1 MAQKSIE
8 ERLSQ
13 LDSQR
18 KALQARLIKQERA
31 KDTRRKILLGA
42 LVLEKIDN
50 GHEADKPLLAWL
62 RTTLPGYLTRPDDKS
77 LFDDLLKPAPDAAPL
92 GAAPRRPLPCPQQRW
107 IARQW
112 RRGPDRSP
120 GPPGGWDMTMVKRRT
135 RG

>member
-62 RTTLPGYLTRPDDKS
+62 RTTLPGYLSRPDDKA
-77 LFDDLLKPAPDAAPL
+77 LFDDLLKSAPDAAQN
-92 GAAPRRPLPCPQQRW
+92 GAASGASSPSPALNG
-107 IARQW
+107 A
-112 RRGPDRSP
+112 GSP
-120 GPPGGWDMTMVKRRT
+120 GNGGAGQTDLLVGREAGT
-135 RG
+135 

>member
-62 RTTLPGYLTRPDDKS
+62 RTTLPGYLTRPDDKA
-77 LFDDLLKPAPDAAPL
+77 LFDDLLKSAPDAAPN
-92 GAAPRRPLPCPQQRW
+92 GAASGATSPALT
-107 IARQW
+107 
-112 RRGPDRSP
+112 GSGSP
-120 GPPGGWDMTMVKRRT
+120 GNGGAGQSDLLGSREAGT
-135 RG
+135 

>member
-77 LFDDLLKPAPDAAPL
+77 NPAA
-92 GAAPRRPLPCPQQRW
+92 GPRPGGRPPPRPLPCPQQRW

>member
-62 RTTLPGYLTRPDDKS
+62 RTTLPGYLTRPDDKA
-77 LFDDLLKPAPDAAPL
+77 LFDDLLKSAPNGAASGAASPALTASGSPGNGGAGQSDLL
-92 GAAPRRPLPCPQQRW
+92 GARET
-107 IARQW
+107 
-112 RRGPDRSP
+112 G
-120 GPPGGWDMTMVKRRT
+120 T
-135 RG
+135 

>member
-1 MAQKSIE
+1 MAQKSLE

-18 KALQARLIKQERA
+18 KALQAKLIKQERA

-62 RTTLPGYLTRPDDKS
+62 RTTLPGYLTRPDDKA
-77 LFDDLLKPAPDAAPL
+77 LFDDLLKSAPF
-92 GAAPRRPLPCPQQRW
+92 GAASGAHSPALT
-107 IARQW
+107 AS
-112 RRGPDRSP
+112 GSP
-120 GPPGGWDMTMVKRRT
+120 GNGGAGQSDLLGSREAGT
-135 RG
+135 

>member
-62 RTTLPGYLTRPDDKS
+62 RTTLPGYLTRPDDKA
-77 LFDDLLKPAPDAAPL
+77 LFDDLLKSAPDAAPNGAASGAPSPALTGAGSPGNGGAGQSDLL
-92 GAAPRRPLPCPQQRW
+92 GARET
-107 IARQW
+107 
-112 RRGPDRSP
+112 G
-120 GPPGGWDMTMVKRRT
+120 T
-135 RG
+135 

>member
-62 RTTLPGYLTRPDDKS
+62 RTTLPGYLKRPDDKA
-77 LFDDLLKPAPDAAPL
+77 LFDDLLKSTPNGAVSSASSPAL
-92 GAAPRRPLPCPQQRW
+92 NGS
-107 IARQW
+107 
-112 RRGPDRSP
+112 GSP
-120 GPPGGWDMTMVKRRT
+120 GTGGAGQTDLLAGREAGT
-135 RG
+135 

>member
-77 LFDDLLKPAPDAAPL
+77 LFDDLLKPAPL
-92 GAAPRRPLPCPQQRW
+92 GAASGAPSPALNN
-107 IARQW
+107 A
-112 RRGPDRSP
+112 GSP
-120 GPPGGWDMTMVKRRT
+120 GNGGAGQTDLLARREAGT
-135 RG
+135 

>member
-62 RTTLPGYLTRPDDKS
+62 RITLPGYLTRPDDKT
-77 LFDDLLKPAPDAAPL
+77 LFDDLLKSAPDAAPNGTAS
-92 GAAPRRPLPCPQQRW
+92 GAPSLALS
-107 IARQW
+107 
-112 RRGPDRSP
+112 GSGSP
-120 GPPGGWDMTMVKRRT
+120 GNGGAGQTDLLVGREAGT
-135 RG
+135 

>member
-31 KDTRRKILLGA
+31 KNTRRKILLGA

-50 GHEADKPLLAWL
+50 GHEADKPVLAWL
-62 RTTLPGYLTRPDDKS
+62 RTTLPGYLTRPDDKA
-77 LFDDLLKPAPDAAPL
+77 LFDDLLKSAPDAAPN
-92 GAAPRRPLPCPQQRW
+92 GAASGAPSPAPALTGAGSTGNGGAGQSDLLS
-107 IARQW
+107 AREA
-112 RRGPDRSP
+112 G
-120 GPPGGWDMTMVKRRT
+120 T
-135 RG
+135 

>member
-1 MAQKSIE
+1 MAQKSLE

-62 RTTLPGYLTRPDDKS
+62 RTTLPDYLTRPDDKA
-77 LFDDLLKPAPDAAPL
+77 LFDDLLKSAPDTTPNGAASGAPSPALTGAGSTGNGGVGQSDLL
-92 GAAPRRPLPCPQQRW
+92 GARDV
-107 IARQW
+107 
-112 RRGPDRSP
+112 GS
-120 GPPGGWDMTMVKRRT
+120 
-135 RG
+135 

>member
-18 KALQARLIKQERA
+18 KALQARLIKHERA

-62 RTTLPGYLTRPDDKS
+62 RTTLPGYLTRPDDKT
-77 LFDDLLKPAPDAAPL
+77 LFDDLLKSAPDVAPF
-92 GAAPRRPLPCPQQRW
+92 GATSGAPSPTLTTS
-107 IARQW
+107 
-112 RRGPDRSP
+112 GSP
-120 GPPGGWDMTMVKRRT
+120 GDGDAGQSDLLAGREAGT
-135 RG
+135 

>member
-62 RTTLPGYLTRPDDKS
+62 RTTLPGYLTRPDDKA
-77 LFDDLLKPAPDAAPL
+77 LFDDLLKSAPDAAPNGAHSPALTASGSPGNGGAGQSDLL
-92 GAAPRRPLPCPQQRW
+92 GARET
-107 IARQW
+107 
-112 RRGPDRSP
+112 G
-120 GPPGGWDMTMVKRRT
+120 T
-135 RG
+135 

>member
-50 GHEADKPLLAWL
+50 GHEVDKPLLAWL
-62 RTTLPGYLTRPDDKS
+62 RTTLPGYLTRPDDKA
-77 LFDDLLKPAPDAAPL
+77 LFDDLLKSAPDAAPN
-92 GAAPRRPLPCPQQRW
+92 GAPSPALTGAGSTGNGGAGQTDLLN
-107 IARQW
+107 ARES
-112 RRGPDRSP
+112 G
-120 GPPGGWDMTMVKRRT
+120 T
-135 RG
+135 

>member
-62 RTTLPGYLTRPDDKS
+62 RTTLPGYLTRPDDKA
-77 LFDDLLKPAPDAAPL
+77 LFDDLLKSAPDAAPNGAASGAHSPALTASGSPGNGGAGQSDLL
-92 GAAPRRPLPCPQQRW
+92 GAPET
-107 IARQW
+107 
-112 RRGPDRSP
+112 G
-120 GPPGGWDMTMVKRRT
+120 T
-135 RG
+135 

>member
-62 RTTLPGYLTRPDDKS
+62 RTTLPGYLTRPDDKA
-77 LFDDLLKPAPDAAPL
+77 LFDDLLKSAPDAAPN
-92 GAAPRRPLPCPQQRW
+92 GAASGAPCPHRRGF
-107 IARQW
+107 ARQW
-112 RRGPDRSP
+112 ERGPKRSSRRAGDR
-120 GPPGGWDMTMVKRRT
+120 DMKMRKRRA

>member
-92 GAAPRRPLPCPQQRW
+92 GAASGAPSPALNN
-107 IARQW
+107 A
-112 RRGPDRSP
+112 GSP
-120 GPPGGWDMTMVKRRT
+120 GNGGAGQTDLLARREAGT
-135 RG
+135 

>member
-50 GHEADKPLLAWL
+50 GHDADKPLLAWL
-62 RTTLPGYLTRPDDKS
+62 RTTLPGYLTRPDDKA
-77 LFDDLLKPAPDAAPL
+77 LFDDLLKSAPDVAPN
-92 GAAPRRPLPCPQQRW
+92 GAASGAPSPALTSS
-107 IARQW
+107 
-112 RRGPDRSP
+112 DSP
-120 GPPGGWDMTMVKRRT
+120 GNGGAGQSDLLGSREAGT
-135 RG
+135 

>member
-62 RTTLPGYLTRPDDKS
+62 RTTLPGYLTRPDDKA
-77 LFDDLLKPAPDAAPL
+77 LFDDLLKSALDAAPN
-92 GAAPRRPLPCPQQRW
+92 GAAS
-107 IARQW
+107 
-112 RRGPDRSP
+112 SP
-120 GPPGGWDMTMVKRRT
+120 HSPALTSSGSTGSGGASQTDLLAGREAGT
-135 RG
+135 

>member
-62 RTTLPGYLTRPDDKS
+62 RATLPGYLTRPDDKA
-77 LFDDLLKPAPDAAPL
+77 LFDDLLKSAPDAAPNGTAS
-92 GAAPRRPLPCPQQRW
+92 GAPSPALNG
-107 IARQW
+107 A
-112 RRGPDRSP
+112 GSP
-120 GPPGGWDMTMVKRRT
+120 GNGGAGQSDLLAGREAGT
-135 RG
+135 

>member
-8 ERLSQ
+8 ERLLQ

-42 LVLEKIDN
+42 LVLEKINN

-62 RTTLPGYLTRPDDKS
+62 RTTLPGYLTRPDDKA
-77 LFDDLLKPAPDAAPL
+77 LFDDLLKSAPDAAPF
-92 GAAPRRPLPCPQQRW
+92 GAASGAPSPALNG
-107 IARQW
+107 A
-112 RRGPDRSP
+112 GSP
-120 GPPGGWDMTMVKRRT
+120 GNGGAGQTDLLAGREAGT
-135 RG
+135 

>member
-62 RTTLPGYLTRPDDKS
+62 RTTLPGYL
-77 LFDDLLKPAPDAAPL
+77 
-92 GAAPRRPLPCPQQRW
+92 GAGGPVPGRPLPCPQQRW

>member
-62 RTTLPGYLTRPDDKS
+62 RTTLPGYLTRPDDKA
-77 LFDDLLKPAPDAAPL
+77 LFDDLLKSAPDAAPL
-92 GAAPRRPLPCPQQRW
+92 GAVSSAPSPALTG
-107 IARQW
+107 A
-112 RRGPDRSP
+112 GSP
-120 GPPGGWDMTMVKRRT
+120 GNGGTGQSDLLAGREAGT
-135 RG
+135 

>member
-62 RTTLPGYLTRPDDKS
+62 RTTLPGYLTRPDDKA
-77 LFDDLLKPAPDAAPL
+77 LFDDLLKSAPDCAPKRAASGPPTPAL
-92 GAAPRRPLPCPQQRW
+92 NGA
-107 IARQW
+107 
-112 RRGPDRSP
+112 GSP
-120 GPPGGWDMTMVKRRT
+120 GNGGAGQTGLLAGREGGT
-135 RG
+135 